1 MTRATGLRA
10 GVRRAR
16 ARRPTVSGREADAGL
31 VRRAAW
37 SVAVQTAVAVTF
49 VVLVVAALSVLV
61 FDRQQ
66 GVEIR
71 DVVQRAA
78 TTADDVGD
86 PPDGVWLVR
95 VGLDPAGRPT
105 ERTVGAGTPA
115 AAASSPLLDTAPAG
129 PLSVET
135 DGQHWTGWVDVRT
148 GMRFVAIYDESRH
161 VAEEHRLIV
170 AVTVAGLLGIL
181 LAALIG
187 WVVARRAARPL
198 GAALALQRR
207 FVADASHELRTPL
220 AVVHT
225 RAQLLRMQTP
235 PDHPRRPELD
245 QLIADTRV
253 LGDVVTDLLTSAQLE
268 HAAPIG
274 EEVDAC
280 DLARVVTDS
289 MAVLAADRDVSV
301 LLTILPTA
309 SESPQPGLYLVL
321 GAPTALR
328 RALSALVDNAV
339 AHSPDG
345 DTVLVTVSRTG
356 DEVVITVLD
365 HGDGLDPRDADRLT
379 RRFAR
384 GSEAGAGRRFG
395 LGLALVDEVVRA
407 HGGRLEIT
415 GAIGE
420 GSQFTLVLP
429 AVTGRQ
435 NAAPGEAS
443 RMSRAP

>member
-1 MTRATGLRA
+1 M
-10 GVRRAR
+10 RR
-16 ARRPTVSGREADAGL
+16 RRGHPATVSGGEADASL

-37 SVAVQTAVAVTF
+37 SVAVQTAVAVTL
-49 VVLVVAALSVLV
+49 VVLVVAALSVFV

-66 GVEIR
+66 GAEIR

-78 TTADDVGD
+78 TTADDVDD

-105 ERTVGAGTPA
+105 DRSVGAGTPA
-115 AAASSPLLDTAPAG
+115 AAASSPLIDTAPAG
-129 PLSVET
+129 LLSVEA
-135 DGQHWTGWVDVRT
+135 DGQYWSGWVDVRP
-148 GMRFVAIYDESRH
+148 GARFVAIYDQSRH
-161 VAEEHRLIV
+161 VAEEHRLMV
-170 AVTVAGLLGIL
+170 AVTIAGLLGIF

-187 WVVARRAARPL
+187 WVVARRATRPL

-235 PDHPRRPELD
+235 PGHPSRPELD

-268 HAAPIG
+268 HTSPIG
-274 EEVDAC
+274 EEVDAEN
-280 DLARVVTDS
+280 LARVVTES
-289 MAVLAADRDVSV
+289 MAVLAAERAITI
-301 LLTILPTA
+301 LLTVHPNA
-309 SESPQPGLYLVL
+309 SESPHPGGSLVL
-321 GAPTALR
+321 GAQTALR
-328 RALSALVDNAV
+328 RALSALIDNAV

-345 DTVLVTVSRTG
+345 DTVLVTVSRTV
-356 DEVVITVLD
+356 DEVAITVLD
-365 HGDGLDPRDADRLT
+365 HGDGLDPDDADRLT
-379 RRFAR
+379 RRFSR

-407 HGGRLEIT
+407 HGGRLEIA
-415 GAIGE
+415 GATGE
-420 GSQFTLVLP
+420 GSTFTLVLP
-429 AVTGRQ
+429 AVTRRQ
-435 NAAPGEAS
+435 DLAPESEGS
-443 RMSRAP
+443 RVSHA

>member
-1 MTRATGLRA
+1 
-10 GVRRAR
+10 
-16 ARRPTVSGREADAGL
+16 
-31 VRRAAW
+31 
-37 SVAVQTAVAVTF
+37 
-49 VVLVVAALSVLV
+49 
-61 FDRQQ
+61 
-66 GVEIR
+66 
-71 DVVQRAA
+71 
-78 TTADDVGD
+78 
-86 PPDGVWLVR
+86 
-95 VGLDPAGRPT
+95 
-105 ERTVGAGTPA
+105 
-115 AAASSPLLDTAPAG
+115 
-129 PLSVET
+129 
-135 DGQHWTGWVDVRT
+135 
-148 GMRFVAIYDESRH
+148 MRFVAIYDESRH

-170 AVTVAGLLGIL
+170 AVTIAGLLGIF

-235 PDHPRRPELD
+235 PDHPSRPELD

-280 DLARVVTDS
+280 DLARVVTES

-301 LLTILPTA
+301 LLTIIPTA

-429 AVTGRQ
+429 AATGRQ